1 VFVGNTVQFEDF
13 LKKYERFLRFDEFS
27 TSAEFMRGRGVYLI
41 GWTIILSQIFNMVSM
56 TVSYGHWTLDH
67 TISISASLVV
77 LGLIHCLRFSKNF
90 KAYAIAYS
98 VLLIAGILV
107 SAMDQNTGINSALL
121 PLLLA
126 GAVMNGFI
134 GTWRMVVGYT
144 VISVMMVWFLYYVSS
159 TAIIPDV
166 IDKEMLAT
174 REYQRA
180 MQATLT
186 FIVISC
192 IAAFFSVNMYRMF
205 DVLEGNIKRAENAD
219 RSKSQFLANM
229 SHELRTPLNG
239 VIGMSGLLLKTD
251 LNGTQKQYAEIVH
264 DSSRN
269 LVAIINDVLD
279 LSKIDAGKMVFQTS
293 GFSLHHMLQ
302 GLVSLHKPAALAKNV
317 ELVLNYK
324 DGVPKSF
331 IGDEG
336 RLRQVINNLIGNAV
350 KFTPSGSV
358 VIYTDGH
365 YVGNDNFELTVYVRD
380 TGVGIAPEDKKR
392 IFQRFEQVD
401 NRNDRTLQGTGLGLT
416 ISQDLITAMGGEM
429 DLVSYEG
436 HGTTFYFKII
446 LSVQDQTVGLKENVS
461 ASLQNEIR
469 PRSFG

>member
-1 VFVGNTVQFEDF
+1 VQVGVFLN
-13 LKKYERFLRFDEFS
+13 KYERFLRFDEFS

-41 GWTIILSQIFNMVSM
+41 GWTMILSQIFNIVSM

-67 TISISASLVV
+67 TVSVSASLLV
-77 LGLIHCLRFSKNF
+77 LGLIHCLRYSKNF

-98 VLLIAGILV
+98 SLLVAGILV

-126 GAVMNGFI
+126 GAIMNGFI
-134 GTWRMVVGYT
+134 GTWRMVAGYT

-159 TAIIPDV
+159 TAV
-166 IDKEMLAT
+166 VSNVVDKDLLAN

-192 IAAFFSVNMYRMF
+192 TAAFFSVNMYRMF

-219 RSKSQFLANM
+219 KSKSQFLANM

-239 VIGMSGLLLKTD
+239 VIGMSGLLLKTE
-251 LNGTQKQYAEIVH
+251 LNETQKQYTEIVH

-279 LSKIDAGKMVFQTS
+279 LSKIDAGKMVFTES
-293 GFSLHHMLQ
+293 EFSLYDMLE
-302 GLVSLHKPAALAKNV
+302 GLVSLHKPAALSKNV
-317 ELVLNYK
+317 ELALEYK
-324 DGVPKSF
+324 DVVPKTFS
-331 IGDEG
+331 GDPG

-358 VIYTDGH
+358 MIYTDGH
-365 YVGNDNFELTVYVRD
+365 YVEGDNFELALYVRD
-380 TGVGIAPEDKKR
+380 TGVGIAPEDTLR
-392 IFQRFEQVD
+392 VFERFEQVN
-401 NRNDRTLQGTGLGLT
+401 NRNDRALQGTGLGLT
-416 ISQDLITAMGGEM
+416 ISQDLIKAMGGDM
-429 DLVSYEG
+429 KLVSYAG

-446 LSVQDQTVGLKENVS
+446 LPAIRQIADENSVSLSVQ
-461 ASLQNEIR
+461 NEVR
-469 PRSFG
+469 PRYYG